1 MNPLYGVAVERERLR
16 ATGAED
22 TEPEV
27 ESATDAQSQAGDRWV
42 TIDHRHVLIHEG
54 QRLRLP
60 THSEF
65 VVVPRFGHEVPIS
78 SNYRTENIRYEIEK
92 MDRLGNVLPLAP
104 EDGDH
109 RVTLRETLAPDSK
122 RTDVYICHSCESAT
136 PNLLIDTMG
145 VTQGRPH
152 AVIKRFTIDGAP
164 AASMIRLSN
173 RPMILSARIRSSTAS
188 REASSLRKATIRI
201 VSSARGGG
209 C

>member
-1 MNPLYGVAVERERLR
+1 MPFVNRKYYMNPLYGVAVERERLR

-78 SNYRTENIRYEIEK
+78 SNSAPRTFGMKSRKWI
-92 MDRLGNVLPLAP
+92 VLAM
-104 EDGDH
+104 
-109 RVTLRETLAPDSK
+109 
-122 RTDVYICHSCESAT
+122 YCHSRSKMET
-136 PNLLIDTMG
+136 T
-145 VTQGRPH
+145 
-152 AVIKRFTIDGAP
+152 
-164 AASMIRLSN
+164 ASLCVRRSPL
-173 RPMILSARIRSSTAS
+173 IRSERTCTFVIRAK
-188 REASSLRKATIRI
+188 APLRI
-201 VSSARGGG
+201 S
-209 C
+209 